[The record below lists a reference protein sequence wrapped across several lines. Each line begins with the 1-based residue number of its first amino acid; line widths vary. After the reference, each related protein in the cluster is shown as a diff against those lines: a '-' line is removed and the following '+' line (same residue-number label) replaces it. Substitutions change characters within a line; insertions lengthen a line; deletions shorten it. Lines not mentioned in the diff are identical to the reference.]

1 MADLLSEKRVVG
13 SRVISKTCEIKERSQ
28 MASLA
33 ACVIMTYSASVI
45 DRMTIS
51 CRLALHKTAPP

>member
-13 SRVISKTCEIKERSQ
+13 SRIMSKTCKIKERSQ

-33 ACVIMTYSASVI
+33 ACVIAMYSASVI

-51 CRLALHKTAPP
+51 CHLALYETAPL